1 MKLITTLLTILA
13 LATTL
18 PAAQKSNA
26 SQAKGKAQ
34 QAKSKQP
41 AKPAN
46 AKQAN
51 ASQGKPNAK
60 AQSAKPQDKSQP
72 NGKQPQGKDNAKQ
85 PQQDLSKP
93 LLGPNGKPLPT
104 KLPPMPV
111 NSDKDSWGIKSGFFG
126 GVGVGAGMMLFT
138 TPSMNK
144 GNRCSAGQSCSA
156 MDSVLAVD
164 YSAKVGYQ
172 HYFTFHQGLR
182 IYASYTGGSGFP
194 AGGSDGNGN
203 TSTLYYMNNSAYLN
217 VDYLLEL
224 AQTKHQAFGVHLG
237 LYGGYQNFWRSQ
249 TGTYTIK
256 GSGSSSGGGGNTQV
270 KEGDA
275 TIGGF
280 GAGVNVGISY
290 TWMRHHRFDITA
302 KIPVLALYNLGGNDG
317 IYRGNMWV
325 DNTGY
330 GNAWTQDIYY
340 WYASLNVSY
349 SFIF

>member
-34 QAKSKQP
+34 QVKSKQP

-85 PQQDLSKP
+85 PQQP
-93 LLGPNGKPLPT
+93 TLGPNGKPLPT

-256 GSGSSSGGGGNTQV
+256 GSGSSSNTQV